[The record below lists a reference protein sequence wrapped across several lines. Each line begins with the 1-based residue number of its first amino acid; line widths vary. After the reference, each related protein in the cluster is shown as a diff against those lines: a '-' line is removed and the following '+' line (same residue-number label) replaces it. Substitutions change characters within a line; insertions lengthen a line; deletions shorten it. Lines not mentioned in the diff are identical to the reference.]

1 MGLDSA
7 RHWPVRPFSFLAIE
21 VASVMC
27 ITSFTLKV
35 TSSDSNVVIGCVVS
49 RVGRGL
55 VVCWGVGVMCTW
67 LNMLLSLD
75 SCPLISP
82 SELSGDHP
90 LCLLALGVVGL
101 IWVRG
106 GRGRGGKRGLKAL
119 GGLLLWCA
127 FALASDLKT
136 CSCVCF
142 PGVGNTGILG
152 GW

>member
-1 MGLDSA
+1 MGSDSA

-27 ITSFTLKV
+27 ITSFALKA
-35 TSSDSNVVIGCVVS
+35 TSSDSDVAIGCVVS

-55 VVCWGVGVMCTW
+55 VVRLGVGVTCTW
-67 LNMLLSLD
+67 LNTSLSSD

-82 SELSGDHP
+82 SEPSGDHP
-90 LCLLALGVVGL
+90 LRLLALGVVGP
-101 IWVRG
+101 IWVGG
-106 GRGRGGKRGLKAL
+106 GRGRGGRRGLKAL
-119 GGLLLWCA
+119 GGPLLWCA
-127 FALASDLKT
+127 FALAGDLKT
-136 CSCVCF
+136 CSCVRF